1 MMQRLTIEVTAT
13 ETVVPITVVKT
24 TPDVTPWIRV
34 VVVVV
39 VVLYVS
45 GTTTVIGVVVVGE

>member
-1 MMQRLTIEVTAT
+1 MMQRLAAGAMVT
-13 ETVVPITVVKT
+13 ETVVPTTVVKT
-24 TPDVTPWIRV
+24 ALDVMAWVKV

-45 GTTTVIGVVVVGE
+45 GRTTMVVAVVVGE

>member
-1 MMQRLTIEVTAT
+1 MMQRLAAGAMVT

-24 TPDVTPWIRV
+24 ALDVVAWVEV

-45 GTTTVIGVVVVGE
+45 GMTTVVVAVVIGE